1 MNNKKL
7 SLLLCLVVVIVCL
20 LGAAAC
26 EVNAHEHAYVEHK
39 AVAATC
45 TKDGNQLY
53 YTCEGCDKIFDA
65 DKKEIAAVPTIKA
78 TGHTYTEH
86 AAVLATCT
94 TDGNELYYTCDVCN
108 KIFDK
113 NKAEIEAVP
122 TVAKGE
128 HGYREIPAK
137 DATCTEDGNELY
149 YVCDGCNGYF
159 DKNKNSITEA
169 PVIPAKNHALRKVDA
184 QSPTCEEGGNAEYYT
199 CDNGCGT
206 LFDADKKEIAEVPTV
221 AAKGHAYHAHDRVE
235 ATCVVD
241 GSEAYFTCDNGCGK
255 LFDAD
260 KNVIEQVVAIPAT
273 GHTYAWNEDSDKHTA
288 ELKCAKEGC
297 NYSKGTIN
305 TELSD
310 FDRMLVDYDSTGEMR
325 FDLTKFGTGLYAV
338 NVSYDNKTVAVDSKY
353 DGVLSVNIAELFAHS
368 VKMGKT
374 FVTISVKMDEGPAIY
389 VNAPITLAKIVASAD
404 DLLALRPTL
413 TDDNA
418 TVTGGTVTEVD
429 GHKVVTRYYYVL
441 TADLDGDED
450 EMGVKP
456 VFGGA
461 SLADEGATSGNAK
474 SGFVGIFDGN
484 GHTIK
489 NFTLNVRGFF
499 GHVGGG
505 TIANVTF
512 SDIVL
517 NNADSAVLGKL
528 MDATVTN
535 VTIKNV
541 ETAVKLLDTSGIV
554 AYHEIFG
561 SKIDKLNI
569 DLTDGKAAGNIFARQ
584 LTDGTGEWKAN
595 DFSNIVVKTNYD
607 LKLSLT
613 ATQALTDN
621 ISGVSVKFNP
631 FTVAKPEID
640 QTTFYYTGH
649 QLTYNITENPLYTVS
664 GNKQTEIG
672 SYTVTVTLKPY
683 DGLTWEDGTTAEV
696 TFTFEIVEM
705 TDSAAADLAQ
715 AFANKVTALNGQLLL
730 PRDKMAV
737 EGLVADYEV
746 LHDKVKELLADV
758 KTTMD
763 GMKAQADKYTQ
774 LEVVFIDRIRTALK
788 DYEKYYIVFNNHT
801 DAEISVFFGGNT
813 TNGKWEQTN
822 QTKIAANTLAQ
833 IDYPAEY
840 AEAGNIYIYVN
851 GADINS
857 GSGYVFFVY
866 GYLDA
871 QANAEALKA
880 FTDAL
885 NAFETGDLTIAD
897 ESKVVAA
904 RTAYDALSAFVKKQV
919 TEEQLTKLVN
929 AENEILV
936 AKDKAAAKTV
946 ADMIDALTNDSSA
959 EDVVAASNAYD
970 NLTEAQK
977 AYITEAQLA
986 ALNAQV
992 KRVEEAVVQAKA
1004 DAFKAKVE
1012 ALGTPTFP
1020 KDKHAVE
1027 ALETEYNALEE
1038 TVQAKLTD
1046 IKATLD
1052 GYVEKASKYVQ
1063 LEVAFGSD
1071 RIVSKFSGYDT
1082 YYLVIYNPKDTAVSF
1097 YYAGE
1102 ASSWAACG
1110 QTTLPSK
1117 SYTQIAYDSRFAAA
1131 GNAYM
1136 YSDGGATINFND
1148 TESGWICKVYGR
1160 KTEAGAEVVAL
1171 SVNGTTDDPTH
1182 GKVLLTDVKKPSDEE
1197 WGHDNGGYLIKWG
1210 SMTVT
1215 QIAQLKKFDNVY
1227 VYVYNPADV
1236 AVGFYFSDN
1245 VSWATLDRTVI
1256 AAKSWAKISLSQ
1268 LLALDNDFTTVYVNA
1283 EQNTEGFVYEGWMIS
1298 DFYGTAK

>member
-1 MNNKKL
+1 MNKKL
-7 SLLLCLVVVIVCL
+7 SLLICLAVLAVCL
-20 LGAAAC
+20 FGAVAC
-26 EVNAHEHAYVEHK
+26 EMHEHDYVEHA

-45 TKDGNQLY
+45 DKAGNELY
-53 YTCEGCDKIFDA
+53 YTCNGCDKLFDK
-65 DKKEIAAVPTIKA
+65 DKQEIASVPTIEAK
-78 TGHTYTEH
+78 GHVYNEH
-86 AAVLATCT
+86 PAVSATCT
-94 TDGNELYYTCDVCN
+94 TDGNELYYTCDVCK

-113 NKAEIEAVP
+113 DKNEIDLVP
-122 TVAKGE
+122 TITKGE
-128 HGYREIPAK
+128 HAYKEVAAK
-137 DATCTEDGNELY
+137 EPTCTEAGNELY
-149 YVCDGCNGYF
+149 YTCEGCNGLF
-159 DKNKNSITEA
+159 DKDKKPIAEI
-169 PVIPAKNHALRKVDA
+169 PVIPAKNHAYHKVEEKA
-184 QSPTCEEGGNAEYYT
+184 ATCEAEGNQEYYT
-199 CDNGCGT
+199 CDNGCGQ
-206 LFDADKKEIAEVPTV
+206 LFDKDKKEITAIPSIPANGHKYVKHDAV
-221 AAKGHAYHAHDRVE
+221 AA
-235 ATCVVD
+235 TCEVD
-241 GSEAYFTCDNGCGK
+241 GNEAYFSCENCTK
-255 LFDAD
+255 LFDVD
-260 KNVIEQVVAIPAT
+260 KKEIEKIVVIPAT
-273 GHTYAWNEDSDKHTA
+273 GHAFGWEKDEANHTA
-288 ELKCAKEGC
+288 ELKCIHDGC
-297 NYSKGTIN
+297 TKSKGTIK
-305 TELSD
+305 TSLAEA
-310 FDRMLVDYDSTGEMR
+310 DRLIVDYDSDGNLTY
-325 FDLTKFGTGLYAV
+325 DLNKFGQGLFAV
-338 NVSYDNKTVAVDSKY
+338 NVSFDNKTIVFENAQADTMTV
-353 DGVLSVNIAELFAHS
+353 GIQQLFAHS
-368 VKMGKT
+368 VKMGKVS
-374 FVTISVKMDEGPAIY
+374 VTISVKMDEGPTIY
-389 VNAPITLAKIVASAD
+389 VDAPITLAKLINNVD
-404 DLLALRPTL
+404 DLIAIRPVVIEGR
-413 TDDNA
+413 A
-418 TVTGGTVTEVD
+418 TVTGGVVTEQD
-429 GHKVVTRYYYVL
+429 GHKIVTRYYYLL
-441 TADLDGDED
+441 TSDLNGKTRTE
-450 EMGVKP
+450 ETS
-456 VFGGA
+456 VFGEGIT
-461 SLADEGATSGNAK
+461 DEGYTSGDAK
-474 SGFVGIFDGN
+474 SGFVGVFDGN

-505 TIANVTF
+505 TIDNVTF
-512 SDIVL
+512 ENIVL

-541 ETAVKLLDTSGIV
+541 ETAVKLSDTSGIV

-561 SKIDKLNI
+561 SKINKLNI
-569 DLTDGKAAGNIFARQ
+569 DLTDGKAAGHIFARQ
-584 LTDGTGEWKAN
+584 LTDGTGDWKAN
-595 DFSNIVVKTNYD
+595 DFSDIVVKTNYD

-631 FTVAKPEID
+631 FTVAKPAAD

-649 QLTYNITENPLYTVS
+649 QLTYNVAENALYTVS

-746 LHDKVKELLADV
+746 LHDKVKALLTDV
-758 KTTMD
+758 KTTLD

-801 DAEISVFFGGNT
+801 DAEISVLLGGNT

-851 GADINS
+851 GDDINS

-880 FTDAL
+880 FIDAL
-885 NAFETGDLTIAD
+885 NAFETGALTIAD

-929 AENEILV
+929 AENEIFV

-946 ADMIDALTNDSSA
+946 ADMIDALTNDSTA
-959 EDVVAASNAYD
+959 EEVVATSNAYD
-970 NLTEAQK
+970 NLTAAQK
-977 AYITEAQLA
+977 AYISEAQLA
-986 ALNAQV
+986 ALQAQV

-1004 DAFKAKVE
+1004 DTFKAKVD

-1038 TVQAKLTD
+1038 TVQAKLTET
-1046 IKATLD
+1046 KAKLD
-1052 GYVEKASKYVQ
+1052 GYVQEAAKYVE
-1063 LEVAFGSD
+1063 LEATFGSD
-1071 RIVSKFSGYDT
+1071 KIISTFSGYDE
-1082 YYLVIYNPKDTAVSF
+1082 YYLVIYNPKDTAVNF
-1097 YYAGE
+1097 YYSGT
-1102 ASSWAACG
+1102 ASSWEACG
-1110 QTTLPSK
+1110 KTTLPSK
-1117 SYTQIAYDSRFAAA
+1117 SYTQIIYDKRFVSA
-1131 GNAYM
+1131 GNAYV
-1136 YSDGGATINFND
+1136 YGDNATINFND
-1148 TESGWICKVYGR
+1148 TESGWICNVYGR
-1160 KTEAGAEVVAL
+1160 KNEAGAEVVAL

-1268 LLALDNDFTTVYVNA
+1268 LLALDNGFTTVYVNA

>member
-1 MNNKKL
+1 MQN
-7 SLLLCLVVVIVCL
+7 
-20 LGAAAC
+20 
-26 EVNAHEHAYVEHK
+26 
-39 AVAATC
+39 C
-45 TKDGNQLY
+45 TKL
-53 YTCEGCDKIFDA
+53 FDV
-65 DKKEIAAVPTIKA
+65 DKKEI
-78 TGHTYTEH
+78 E
-86 AAVLATCT
+86 
-94 TDGNELYYTCDVCN
+94 
-108 KIFDK
+108 KI
-113 NKAEIEAVP
+113 
-122 TVAKGE
+122 
-128 HGYREIPAK
+128 
-137 DATCTEDGNELY
+137 
-149 YVCDGCNGYF
+149 
-159 DKNKNSITEA
+159 
-169 PVIPAKNHALRKVDA
+169 
-184 QSPTCEEGGNAEYYT
+184 
-199 CDNGCGT
+199 
-206 LFDADKKEIAEVPTV
+206 
-221 AAKGHAYHAHDRVE
+221 
-235 ATCVVD
+235 VV
-241 GSEAYFTCDNGCGK
+241 
-255 LFDAD
+255 
-260 KNVIEQVVAIPAT
+260 IPAT
-273 GHTYAWNEDSDKHTA
+273 GHAFGWEKDEANHTA
-288 ELKCAKEGC
+288 ELKCIHDGC
-297 NYSKGTIN
+297 TKSKGTIK
-305 TELSD
+305 TSLAEA
-310 FDRMLVDYDSTGEMR
+310 DRLIVDYDSDGNLTY
-325 FDLTKFGTGLYAV
+325 DLNKFGQGLFAV
-338 NVSYDNKTVAVDSKY
+338 NVSFDNKTIVFENAQADTMTV
-353 DGVLSVNIAELFAHS
+353 GIQQLFAHS
-368 VKMGKT
+368 AKMGKVS
-374 FVTISVKMDEGPAIY
+374 VTISVKMDEGPTIY
-389 VNAPITLAKIVASAD
+389 VDAPITLAKLINNVD
-404 DLLALRPTL
+404 DLIAIRPVIIEGR
-413 TDDNA
+413 A
-418 TVTGGTVTEVD
+418 TVTGGVVTEQD
-429 GHKVVTRYYYVL
+429 GHKIVTRYYYLL
-441 TADLDGDED
+441 TSDLNGKTRTEQTS
-450 EMGVKP
+450 
-456 VFGGA
+456 VFG
-461 SLADEGATSGNAK
+461 EGITDTGYTSGDAK
-474 SGFVGIFDGN
+474 SGFVGVFDGN

-505 TIANVTF
+505 TIDNVTF
-512 SDIVL
+512 ENIVL

-541 ETAVKLLDTSGIV
+541 ETAVKLSDTSGIV

-569 DLTDGKAAGNIFARQ
+569 DLTDGKAAGHIFARQ
-584 LTDGTGEWKAN
+584 LTDGTGDWKAN

-631 FTVAKPEID
+631 FTVAKPAAD

-649 QLTYNITENPLYTVS
+649 QLTYNVTENALYTVS

-715 AFANKVTALNGQLLL
+715 AFANKVTAVSGQLLL

-746 LHDKVKELLADV
+746 LHDKVKALLVDV
-758 KTTMD
+758 KTALD

-774 LEVVFIDRIRTALK
+774 LEVVFIDCIRTALK

-801 DAEISVFFGGNT
+801 DAEISVFLGGNT

-833 IDYPAEY
+833 IDYPSVY

-866 GYLDA
+866 GFLDA

-946 ADMIDALTNDSSA
+946 ADMIDALTNDSTA
-959 EDVVAASNAYD
+959 EEVVATSNAYD
-970 NLTEAQK
+970 NLTAAQK
-977 AYITEAQLA
+977 AYISEAQLA
-986 ALNAQV
+986 ALQAQV
-992 KRVEEAVVQAKA
+992 MRVEEAVVQAKA
-1004 DAFKAKVE
+1004 DTFKAKVD

-1027 ALETEYNALEE
+1027 ALEAEYNALEE
-1038 TVQAKLTD
+1038 TVQAKLTET
-1046 IKATLD
+1046 KAKLD
-1052 GYVEKASKYVQ
+1052 GYVQEAAKYVE
-1063 LEVAFGSD
+1063 LEATFGSD
-1071 RIVSKFSGYDT
+1071 RIISTFSGYDE
-1082 YYLVIYNPKDTAVSF
+1082 YYLVIYNPKDTAVNF
-1097 YYAGE
+1097 YYSGT
-1102 ASSWAACG
+1102 ASSWDACG
-1110 QTTLPSK
+1110 KTTLPSK
-1117 SYTQIAYDSRFAAA
+1117 SYTQIIYDERFVSA
-1131 GNAYM
+1131 GNAYV
-1136 YSDGGATINFND
+1136 YGDGATINFND

-1245 VSWATLDRTVI
+1245 VSWAKLDRTVI

-1268 LLALDNDFTTVYVNA
+1268 LLALDNGFTTVYVNA

>member
-1 MNNKKL
+1 MNKKL
-7 SLLLCLVVVIVCL
+7 SLLICLAVLAVCL
-20 LGAAAC
+20 FGTVAC
-26 EVNAHEHAYVEHK
+26 NLHEHDYVEHA

-45 TKDGNQLY
+45 DKAGNELY
-53 YTCEGCDKIFDA
+53 YTCNGCDKLFDK
-65 DKKEIAAVPTIKA
+65 DKQEIASVPTIEAK
-78 TGHTYTEH
+78 GHVYNQH
-86 AAVLATCT
+86 PAVSATCT
-94 TDGNELYYTCDVCN
+94 TDGNELYYTCDVCK

-113 NKAEIEAVP
+113 DKNEIDLVP
-122 TVAKGE
+122 TITKGE
-128 HGYREIPAK
+128 HAYKEVAAK
-137 DATCTEDGNELY
+137 EPTCTEVGNELY
-149 YVCDGCNGYF
+149 YTCDGCNGLF
-159 DKNKNSITEA
+159 DKDKKPIAEI
-169 PVIPAKNHALRKVDA
+169 PVIPAKNHAYHKVEEKA
-184 QSPTCEEGGNAEYYT
+184 ATCEAEGNQEYYT
-199 CDNGCGT
+199 CDNGCGQ
-206 LFDADKKEIAEVPTV
+206 LFDKDKKEITAIPSIPANGHEYVKHDAV
-221 AAKGHAYHAHDRVE
+221 AA
-235 ATCVVD
+235 TCEID
-241 GSEAYFTCDNGCGK
+241 GNEAYFSCENCTK
-255 LFDAD
+255 LFDVD
-260 KNVIEQVVAIPAT
+260 KKEIEKIVIIPAT
-273 GHTYAWNEDSDKHTA
+273 GHAFGWEKDETNHTA
-288 ELKCAKEGC
+288 ELKCIHDGC
-297 NYSKGTIN
+297 TKSKGTIK
-305 TELSD
+305 TSLAEA
-310 FDRMLVDYDSTGEMR
+310 DRLIVDYDSDGNLTY
-325 FDLTKFGTGLYAV
+325 DLNKFGQGLFAV
-338 NVSYDNKTVAVDSKY
+338 NVSFDNKTIVFENAQADTMTV
-353 DGVLSVNIAELFAHS
+353 GIQQLFAHS
-368 VKMGKT
+368 AKMGKVS
-374 FVTISVKMDEGPAIY
+374 VTISVKMNEGPTIY
-389 VNAPITLAKIVASAD
+389 VDAPITLAKLINNVD
-404 DLLALRPTL
+404 DLIAIRPVVI
-413 TDDNA
+413 DGRA
-418 TVTGGTVTEVD
+418 TVTGGVVTEQD
-429 GHKVVTRYYYVL
+429 GHKIVTRYYYLL
-441 TADLDGDED
+441 TSDLNGKTRTE
-450 EMGVKP
+450 ETS
-456 VFGGA
+456 VFGEGIT
-461 SLADEGATSGNAK
+461 DEGYTSGDAK
-474 SGFVGIFDGN
+474 SGFVGVFDGN

-505 TIANVTF
+505 TIDNVTF
-512 SDIVL
+512 ENIVL

-541 ETAVKLLDTSGIV
+541 ETAVKLSDTSGIV

-569 DLTDGKAAGNIFARQ
+569 DLTDGKAAGHIFARQ

-595 DFSNIVVKTNYD
+595 DFSDIVVKTNYD

-631 FTVAKPEID
+631 FTVAKPAAD

-649 QLTYNITENPLYTVS
+649 QLTYNVAENALYTVS

-746 LHDKVKELLADV
+746 LHDKVKALLTDV
-758 KTTMD
+758 KTALD

-774 LEVVFIDRIRTALK
+774 LEVVFIDCIRTVLK

-801 DAEISVFFGGNT
+801 DAEISVFLGGNT

-833 IDYPAEY
+833 IDYPSVY

-885 NAFETGDLTIAD
+885 NAFETGALTIAD

-946 ADMIDALTNDSSA
+946 ADMIDALTNDSTA
-959 EDVVAASNAYD
+959 EEIQGARTAYNKLTDEQKKLVTNLDKLATAEQRIVDKIAAEFKAKVDALGTPSFPRDNDVVAA
-970 NLTEAQK
+970 
-977 AYITEAQLA
+977 
-986 ALNAQV
+986 LNA
-992 KRVEEAVVQAKA
+992 EFDGLIEAVKE
-1004 DAFKAKVE
+1004 K
-1012 ALGTPTFP
+1012 LGETKETLNKYIESASQYERLTPTFSNV
-1020 KDKHAVE
+1020 KMS
-1027 ALETEYNALEE
+1027 ALNGCDSYMIVFTNETGSDIVFTYAADVPGWTDSGE
-1038 TVQAKLTD
+1038 TYTLAKGTTLVVT
-1046 IKATLD
+1046 IKKNFAEKGIYPYLD
-1052 GYVEKASKYVQ
+1052 GQSKKMDEVEGLTV
-1063 LEVAFGSD
+1063 
-1071 RIVSKFSGYDT
+1071 
-1082 YYLVIYNPKDTAVSF
+1082 
-1097 YYAGE
+1097 
-1102 ASSWAACG
+1102 
-1110 QTTLPSK
+1110 
-1117 SYTQIAYDSRFAAA
+1117 
-1131 GNAYM
+1131 
-1136 YSDGGATINFND
+1136 
-1148 TESGWICKVYGR
+1148 KVYG
-1160 KTEAGAEVVAL
+1160 KKAVAGAEVVAL

-1182 GKVLLTDVKKPSDEE
+1182 GKVLSTKVTNGYFEAWGYMKKEQLATLAKFDDVYFYIYNPSEVDVVFFFQ
-1197 WGHDNGGYLIKWG
+1197 DDAKWG
-1210 SMTVT
+1210 AFDRT
-1215 QIAQLKKFDNVY
+1215 ILKARAWTKVSLSAVFGIPDGANGVY
-1227 VYVYNPADV
+1227 VDV
-1236 AVGFYFSDN
+1236 E
-1245 VSWATLDRTVI
+1245 
-1256 AAKSWAKISLSQ
+1256 KS
-1268 LLALDNDFTTVYVNA
+1268 
-1283 EQNTEGFVYEGWMIS
+1283 TEGITLEGWMIS

>member
-1 MNNKKL
+1 MNKKL
-7 SLLLCLVVVIVCL
+7 SLLICLAVLAVCL
-20 LGAAAC
+20 FGTVAC
-26 EVNAHEHAYVEHK
+26 NLHEHDYVEHA

-45 TKDGNQLY
+45 DKAGNELY
-53 YTCEGCDKIFDA
+53 YTCSGCDKFFD
-65 DKKEIAAVPTIKA
+65 KEKQEIAAVPTIEAK
-78 TGHTYTEH
+78 GHVYNEH
-86 AAVLATCT
+86 PAVSATCT
-94 TDGNELYYTCDVCN
+94 ADGNELYYTCDVCK

-113 NKAEIEAVP
+113 DKNEIDLVP
-122 TVAKGE
+122 TITKGE
-128 HGYREIPAK
+128 HAYKEVAAK
-137 DATCTEDGNELY
+137 EPTCTEAGNELY
-149 YVCDGCNGYF
+149 YTCEGCNGLF
-159 DKNKNSITEA
+159 DKDKKPIAEI
-169 PVIPAKNHALRKVDA
+169 PVIPAKNHAYHKVEEKA
-184 QSPTCEEGGNAEYYT
+184 ATCEAEGNQEYYT
-199 CDNGCGT
+199 CDNGCGQ
-206 LFDADKKEIAEVPTV
+206 LFDKDKKEITAIPSIPANGHKYVKHDAV
-221 AAKGHAYHAHDRVE
+221 AA
-235 ATCVVD
+235 TCEID
-241 GSEAYFTCDNGCGK
+241 GNEAYFSCENCTK
-255 LFDAD
+255 LFDVD
-260 KNVIEQVVAIPAT
+260 KKEIEKIVVIPAT
-273 GHTYAWNEDSDKHTA
+273 GHAFGWEKDEANHTA
-288 ELKCAKEGC
+288 ELKCIHNGCAK
-297 NYSKGTIN
+297 SKGTIK
-305 TELSD
+305 TSLAEA
-310 FDRMLVDYDSTGEMR
+310 DRLIVDYDSDGN
-325 FDLTKFGTGLYAV
+325 LTYDISKFGQGLFAV
-338 NVSYDNKTVAVDSKY
+338 NVSFDNNTIVFENAQADTMTV
-353 DGVLSVNIAELFAHS
+353 GIQQLFAHS
-368 VKMGKT
+368 AKMGKVS
-374 FVTISVKMDEGPAIY
+374 VTISVKMDEGPTIY
-389 VNAPITLAKIVASAD
+389 VDAPITLAKLINNVD
-404 DLLALRPTL
+404 DLIAIRPVVIEGR
-413 TDDNA
+413 A
-418 TVTGGTVTEVD
+418 TVTGGVVTEQD
-429 GHKVVTRYYYVL
+429 GHKIVTRYYYLL
-441 TADLDGDED
+441 TSDLNGKTRTE
-450 EMGVKP
+450 ETS
-456 VFGGA
+456 VFGEGIT
-461 SLADEGATSGNAK
+461 DEGYTSGDAK
-474 SGFVGIFDGN
+474 SGFVGVFDGN

-505 TIANVTF
+505 TIDNVTF
-512 SDIVL
+512 ENIVL

-541 ETAVKLLDTSGIV
+541 ETAVKLSDTSGIV

-561 SKIDKLNI
+561 SKINKLNI
-569 DLTDGKAAGNIFARQ
+569 DLTDGKAAGHIFARQ
-584 LTDGTGEWKAN
+584 LTDGTGDWKAN

-631 FTVAKPEID
+631 FTVAKPAAD

-649 QLTYNITENPLYTVS
+649 QLTYNVAENALYTVS

-737 EGLVADYEV
+737 DELIADYEV
-746 LHDKVKELLADV
+746 LHDKVKALLVDV
-758 KTTMD
+758 KTTLD

-774 LEVVFIDRIRTALK
+774 LEVVFIDCIRTALK

-801 DAEISVFFGGNT
+801 DAEISVFLGGNT

-833 IDYPAEY
+833 IDYPSVY

-851 GADINS
+851 GVDINS

-885 NAFETGDLTIAD
+885 NAFETGALTIAD

-936 AKDKAAAKTV
+936 AKDKAAAKIV
-946 ADMIDALTNDSSA
+946 ADMIDALTNDSTA
-959 EDVVAASNAYD
+959 EEVVATSNAYD
-970 NLTEAQK
+970 NLTAAQK
-977 AYITEAQLA
+977 AYISEAQLA
-986 ALNAQV
+986 ALQAQV
-992 KRVEEAVVQAKA
+992 MRVEEVVVQAKA
-1004 DAFKAKVE
+1004 DTFKAKVD

-1020 KDKHAVE
+1020 KDKHAVK

-1038 TVQAKLTD
+1038 TVQAKLTET
-1046 IKATLD
+1046 KAKLD
-1052 GYVEKASKYVQ
+1052 GYVQEAAKYVE
-1063 LEVAFGSD
+1063 LEATFGSD
-1071 RIVSKFSGYDT
+1071 RIISTFSGYDE
-1082 YYLVIYNPKDTAVSF
+1082 YYLVIYNPKDTAVNF
-1097 YYAGE
+1097 YYSGT
-1102 ASSWAACG
+1102 ASSWDACG
-1110 QTTLPSK
+1110 KTTLPSK
-1117 SYTQIAYDSRFAAA
+1117 SYTQIIYDKRFVSA
-1131 GNAYM
+1131 GNAYV
-1136 YSDGGATINFND
+1136 YGDGATINFND
-1148 TESGWICKVYGR
+1148 TESGWICNVYGR
-1160 KTEAGAEVVAL
+1160 KNEARAEVVAL

-1236 AVGFYFSDN
+1236 GVGFYFSDN
-1245 VSWATLDRTVI
+1245 VSWEALDRTVI

-1268 LLALDNDFTTVYVNA
+1268 LLALDNGFTTVYVNA

>member
-1 MNNKKL
+1 MNKKL
-7 SLLLCLVVVIVCL
+7 SLLICLAVLAVCL
-20 LGAAAC
+20 FGTVAC
-26 EVNAHEHAYVEHK
+26 EMHEHDYVEHA

-45 TKDGNQLY
+45 DKAGNELY
-53 YTCEGCDKIFDA
+53 YTCNGCDKLFDK
-65 DKKEIAAVPTIKA
+65 DKQEIASVPTIEAK
-78 TGHTYTEH
+78 GHVYNEH
-86 AAVLATCT
+86 PAVSATCT
-94 TDGNELYYTCDVCN
+94 ADGNELYYTCDVCK

-113 NKAEIEAVP
+113 DKNEIDLVP
-122 TVAKGE
+122 TITKGE
-128 HGYREIPAK
+128 HAYKEVAAK
-137 DATCTEDGNELY
+137 EPTCTEAGNELY
-149 YVCDGCNGYF
+149 YTCEGCNGLF
-159 DKNKNSITEA
+159 DKDKKPIAEI
-169 PVIPAKNHALRKVDA
+169 PVIPAKNHAYHKVEEKA
-184 QSPTCEEGGNAEYYT
+184 ATCEAEGNQEYYT
-199 CDNGCGT
+199 CDNGCGQ
-206 LFDADKKEIAEVPTV
+206 LFDKDKKEITAIPSIPANGHKYVKHDAV
-221 AAKGHAYHAHDRVE
+221 AA
-235 ATCVVD
+235 TCEID
-241 GSEAYFTCDNGCGK
+241 GNEAYFSCENCTK
-255 LFDAD
+255 LFDVD
-260 KNVIEQVVAIPAT
+260 KKEIEKIVVIPAT
-273 GHTYAWNEDSDKHTA
+273 GHAFGWEKDEANHTA
-288 ELKCAKEGC
+288 ELKCIHDGC
-297 NYSKGTIN
+297 TKSKGTIK
-305 TELSD
+305 TSLAEA
-310 FDRMLVDYDSTGEMR
+310 DRLIVDYDSDGNLTY
-325 FDLTKFGTGLYAV
+325 DLNKFGQGLFAV
-338 NVSYDNKTVAVDSKY
+338 NVSFDNKTIVFENAQADTMTV
-353 DGVLSVNIAELFAHS
+353 GIQQLFAHS
-368 VKMGKT
+368 AKMGKVS
-374 FVTISVKMDEGPAIY
+374 VTISVKMDEGPTIY
-389 VNAPITLAKIVASAD
+389 VDAPITLAKLINNVD
-404 DLLALRPTL
+404 DLIAIRPVVI
-413 TDDNA
+413 DGRA
-418 TVTGGTVTEVD
+418 TVTGGVVTEQD
-429 GHKVVTRYYYVL
+429 GHKIVTRYYYLL
-441 TADLDGDED
+441 TTDLNGKTRTE
-450 EMGVKP
+450 ETS
-456 VFGGA
+456 VFGEGIT
-461 SLADEGATSGNAK
+461 DEGYTSGDAK
-474 SGFVGIFDGN
+474 SGFVGVFDGN

-505 TIANVTF
+505 TIDNVTF
-512 SDIVL
+512 ENIVL

-541 ETAVKLLDTSGIV
+541 ETAVKLSDTSGIV

-569 DLTDGKAAGNIFARQ
+569 DLTDGKAAGHIFARQ
-584 LTDGTGEWKAN
+584 LTDGTGDWKAN

-631 FTVAKPEID
+631 FTVAKPAAD

-649 QLTYNITENPLYTVS
+649 QLTYNVAENALYTVS
-664 GNKQTEIG
+664 GNQQTEIG

-746 LHDKVKELLADV
+746 LHDKVKALLTDV
-758 KTTMD
+758 KTALD

-801 DAEISVFFGGNT
+801 DAEISVFLGGNT

-833 IDYPAEY
+833 IDYPSVY

-871 QANAEALKA
+871 QANAKALKA

-885 NAFETGDLTIAD
+885 NAFETGALTIAD

-946 ADMIDALTNDSSA
+946 ADMIDALTNDSTA
-959 EDVVAASNAYD
+959 EEVVATSNAYD
-970 NLTEAQK
+970 NLTAAQK
-977 AYITEAQLA
+977 AYISEAQLA
-986 ALNAQV
+986 ALQAQV
-992 KRVEEAVVQAKA
+992 MRVEEAVVQAKA
-1004 DAFKAKVE
+1004 DTFKAKVD

-1027 ALETEYNALEE
+1027 ALAAEYNALEE
-1038 TVQAKLTD
+1038 TVQAKLTET
-1046 IKATLD
+1046 KAKLD
-1052 GYVEKASKYVQ
+1052 GYVQEAAKYVE
-1063 LEVAFGSD
+1063 LEATFGSD
-1071 RIVSKFSGYDT
+1071 RIISTFSGYDE
-1082 YYLVIYNPKDTAVSF
+1082 YYLVIYNPKDTAVNF
-1097 YYAGE
+1097 YYSGV
-1102 ASSWAACG
+1102 ASSWEACG
-1110 QTTLPSK
+1110 KTTLPSK
-1117 SYTQIAYDSRFAAA
+1117 SYTQIIYDKRFVSA
-1131 GNAYM
+1131 GNAYV
-1136 YSDGGATINFND
+1136 YGDNATINFND
-1148 TESGWICKVYGR
+1148 TESGWICNVYGR
-1160 KTEAGAEVVAL
+1160 KNEAGAEVVAL

-1182 GKVLLTDVKKPSDEE
+1182 GKVLSTKVTNGYFEAWGYMKKEQLATLAKFDDVYFYIYNPSEVDVVFFFQ
-1197 WGHDNGGYLIKWG
+1197 DDAKWG
-1210 SMTVT
+1210 AFDRT
-1215 QIAQLKKFDNVY
+1215 ILKARAWTKVSLSAVFGIPDGANGVY
-1227 VYVYNPADV
+1227 VDV
-1236 AVGFYFSDN
+1236 E
-1245 VSWATLDRTVI
+1245 
-1256 AAKSWAKISLSQ
+1256 KS
-1268 LLALDNDFTTVYVNA
+1268 
-1283 EQNTEGFVYEGWMIS
+1283 TEGITLEGWMIS

>member
-1 MNNKKL
+1 MNKKL
-7 SLLLCLVVVIVCL
+7 SLLICLAVLAVCL
-20 LGAAAC
+20 FGAVAC
-26 EVNAHEHAYVEHK
+26 EMHEHDYVEHA

-45 TKDGNQLY
+45 DKAGNELY
-53 YTCEGCDKIFDA
+53 YTCNGCDKLFDK
-65 DKKEIAAVPTIKA
+65 DKQEIASVPTIEA
-78 TGHTYTEH
+78 NGHVYNQH
-86 AAVLATCT
+86 PAVSATCT
-94 TDGNELYYTCDVCN
+94 TDGNELYYTCDVCK

-113 NKAEIEAVP
+113 DKNEIDLVP
-122 TVAKGE
+122 TITKGE
-128 HGYREIPAK
+128 HAYKEVAAK
-137 DATCTEDGNELY
+137 EPTCTEAGNELY
-149 YVCDGCNGYF
+149 YTCEGCNGLF
-159 DKNKNSITEA
+159 DKDKKPIAEI
-169 PVIPAKNHALRKVDA
+169 PVIPAKNHAYHKVEEKA
-184 QSPTCEEGGNAEYYT
+184 ATCEAEGSQEYYT
-199 CDNGCGT
+199 CDNGCGQ
-206 LFDADKKEIAEVPTV
+206 LFDKDKKEITAIPSIPANGHKYVKHDAV
-221 AAKGHAYHAHDRVE
+221 AA
-235 ATCVVD
+235 TCEID
-241 GSEAYFTCDNGCGK
+241 GNEAYFSCENCTK
-255 LFDAD
+255 LFDVD
-260 KNVIEQVVAIPAT
+260 KKGIEKIVLIPAT
-273 GHTYAWNEDSDKHTA
+273 GHAFGWEKDETNHTA
-288 ELKCAKEGC
+288 ELKCIHDGC
-297 NYSKGTIN
+297 TKSKGTIK
-305 TELSD
+305 TSLAEA
-310 FDRMLVDYDSTGEMR
+310 DRLIVDYDSDGNLTY
-325 FDLTKFGTGLYAV
+325 DLNKFGHGLFAV
-338 NVSYDNKTVAVDSKY
+338 NVSFDNNTIVFENAQVDTMTV
-353 DGVLSVNIAELFAHS
+353 GIQQLFAHS
-368 VKMGKT
+368 VKMGKVS
-374 FVTISVKMDEGPAIY
+374 VTISVKMDEGPTIY
-389 VNAPITLAKIVASAD
+389 VDAPITLAKLINNVD
-404 DLLALRPTL
+404 DLIAIRPVVI
-413 TDDNA
+413 DGRA
-418 TVTGGTVTEVD
+418 TVTGGVVTEQD
-429 GHKVVTRYYYVL
+429 GHKIVTRYYYLL
-441 TADLDGDED
+441 TTELNGKTRTE
-450 EMGVKP
+450 ETS
-456 VFGGA
+456 VFGEGIT
-461 SLADEGATSGNAK
+461 DEGYTSGDAK
-474 SGFVGIFDGN
+474 SGFVGVFDGN

-505 TIANVTF
+505 TIDNVTF
-512 SDIVL
+512 ENIVL

-541 ETAVKLLDTSGIV
+541 ETAVKLSDTSGIV

-569 DLTDGKAAGNIFARQ
+569 DLTDGKAAGHIFARQ

-595 DFSNIVVKTNYD
+595 DFSDIVVKTNYD

-631 FTVAKPEID
+631 FTVAKPAAD

-649 QLTYNITENPLYTVS
+649 QLTYNVAENALYTVS

-696 TFTFEIVEM
+696 TFTFEIIEM

-746 LHDKVKELLADV
+746 LHDKVKALLTDV
-758 KTTMD
+758 KTALD

-774 LEVVFIDRIRTALK
+774 LEVVFIDCIRTALK

-801 DAEISVFFGGNT
+801 DAEISVFLGGNT

-833 IDYPAEY
+833 IDYPSVY

-885 NAFETGDLTIAD
+885 NAFETGALTIAD

-946 ADMIDALTNDSSA
+946 ADMIDALTNDSTA
-959 EDVVAASNAYD
+959 EEIQGARTAYNKLTDEQKKLVTNLDKLATAEQRIVDKIAAEFKAKVDALGTPSFPRDNDVVAA
-970 NLTEAQK
+970 
-977 AYITEAQLA
+977 
-986 ALNAQV
+986 LNA
-992 KRVEEAVVQAKA
+992 EFDGLIEAVKE
-1004 DAFKAKVE
+1004 K
-1012 ALGTPTFP
+1012 LGERKETLNKYIESASHYERLTPTFSNV
-1020 KDKHAVE
+1020 KMS
-1027 ALETEYNALEE
+1027 ALNGCDSYMIVFTNETGSDIVFTYAADVPGWTDSGE
-1038 TVQAKLTD
+1038 TYTLAKGTTLVVT
-1046 IKATLD
+1046 IKKNFAEKGIYPYLD
-1052 GYVEKASKYVQ
+1052 GQSKKMDEVEGLTV
-1063 LEVAFGSD
+1063 
-1071 RIVSKFSGYDT
+1071 
-1082 YYLVIYNPKDTAVSF
+1082 
-1097 YYAGE
+1097 
-1102 ASSWAACG
+1102 
-1110 QTTLPSK
+1110 
-1117 SYTQIAYDSRFAAA
+1117 
-1131 GNAYM
+1131 
-1136 YSDGGATINFND
+1136 
-1148 TESGWICKVYGR
+1148 KVYG
-1160 KTEAGAEVVAL
+1160 KKAVAGAEVVAL

-1256 AAKSWAKISLSQ
+1256 AAKSWAKILLSQ
-1268 LLALDNDFTTVYVNA
+1268 LLALDNGFTTVYVNA

>member
-1 MNNKKL
+1 MNKKL
-7 SLLLCLVVVIVCL
+7 SLLICLAVLAVCL
-20 LGAAAC
+20 FGAVAC
-26 EVNAHEHAYVEHK
+26 EMHEHDYVEHA

-45 TKDGNQLY
+45 DKAGNELY
-53 YTCEGCDKIFDA
+53 YTCNGCDKLFDK
-65 DKKEIAAVPTIKA
+65 DKQEIAAVPTIEAK
-78 TGHTYTEH
+78 GHVYNQH
-86 AAVLATCT
+86 PAVSATCT
-94 TDGNELYYTCDVCN
+94 ADGNELYYTCDVCK

-113 NKAEIEAVP
+113 DKNEIDLVP
-122 TVAKGE
+122 TITKGE
-128 HGYREIPAK
+128 HAYKEVAAK
-137 DATCTEDGNELY
+137 EPTCTEAGNELY
-149 YVCDGCNGYF
+149 YTCEGCNGLF
-159 DKNKNSITEA
+159 DKDKKPIAEI
-169 PVIPAKNHALRKVDA
+169 PVIPAKNHAYHKVEEKA
-184 QSPTCEEGGNAEYYT
+184 ATCEADGNQEYYT
-199 CDNGCGT
+199 CDNGCGQ
-206 LFDADKKEIAEVPTV
+206 LFDKDKKEITAIPSIPANGHKYVKHDAV
-221 AAKGHAYHAHDRVE
+221 AA
-235 ATCVVD
+235 TCEID
-241 GSEAYFTCDNGCGK
+241 GNEAYFSCENCTK
-255 LFDAD
+255 LFDVD
-260 KNVIEQVVAIPAT
+260 KKEIEKIVVIPAT
-273 GHTYAWNEDSDKHTA
+273 GHAFGWEKDEANHTA
-288 ELKCAKEGC
+288 ELKCIHDGC
-297 NYSKGTIN
+297 TKSKGTIK
-305 TELSD
+305 TSFAEV
-310 FDRMLVDYDSTGEMR
+310 DRLIVDYDSDGNLTY
-325 FDLTKFGTGLYAV
+325 DLNKFGQGLFAV
-338 NVSYDNKTVAVDSKY
+338 NVSFDNKTIVFENAQADTMTV
-353 DGVLSVNIAELFAHS
+353 GIQQLFAHS
-368 VKMGKT
+368 AKMGKVS
-374 FVTISVKMDEGPAIY
+374 VTISVKMNEGPTIY
-389 VNAPITLAKIVASAD
+389 VDAPITLAKLINNVD
-404 DLLALRPTL
+404 DLIAIRPVVIEGR
-413 TDDNA
+413 A
-418 TVTGGTVTEVD
+418 TVTGGVVTEQD
-429 GHKVVTRYYYVL
+429 GHKIVTRYYYLL
-441 TADLDGDED
+441 TTDLNGKTRTE
-450 EMGVKP
+450 ETS
-456 VFGGA
+456 VFG
-461 SLADEGATSGNAK
+461 EGITDTGYTSGDAK
-474 SGFVGIFDGN
+474 SGFVGVFDGN

-505 TIANVTF
+505 TIDNVTF
-512 SDIVL
+512 ENIVL

-541 ETAVKLLDTSGIV
+541 ETAVKLSDTSGIV

-569 DLTDGKAAGNIFARQ
+569 DLTDGKAAGHIFARQ

-595 DFSNIVVKTNYD
+595 DFSDIVVKTNYD

-631 FTVAKPEID
+631 FTVAKPAAD

-649 QLTYNITENPLYTVS
+649 QLTYNVTENALYTVS
-664 GNKQTEIG
+664 GNQQTEIG

-746 LHDKVKELLADV
+746 LHDKVKALLTDV
-758 KTTMD
+758 KTALY

-801 DAEISVFFGGNT
+801 NAEISVFLGGNT
-813 TNGKWEQTN
+813 TNGKWGQTN

-851 GADINS
+851 GDDINS

-885 NAFETGDLTIAD
+885 NAFETGALTIAD

-929 AENEILV
+929 AENEIFV

-946 ADMIDALTNDSSA
+946 ADMIDALTNDSTA
-959 EDVVAASNAYD
+959 EEVVATSNAYD
-970 NLTEAQK
+970 NLTAAQK
-977 AYITEAQLA
+977 AYISEAQLA
-986 ALNAQV
+986 ALQAQV
-992 KRVEEAVVQAKA
+992 MRVEEAVVQAKA
-1004 DAFKAKVE
+1004 DTFKAKVD

-1038 TVQAKLTD
+1038 TVQAKLTET
-1046 IKATLD
+1046 KAKLD
-1052 GYVEKASKYVQ
+1052 GYVQEAAKYVE
-1063 LEVAFGSD
+1063 LEATFGSD
-1071 RIVSKFSGYDT
+1071 RIISTFSGYDE
-1082 YYLVIYNPKDTAVSF
+1082 YYLVIYNPKDTAVNF
-1097 YYAGE
+1097 YYSGT

-1117 SYTQIAYDSRFAAA
+1117 SYTQIIYDKRFVSA
-1131 GNAYM
+1131 GNAYV
-1136 YSDGGATINFND
+1136 YGDGATINFND

-1245 VSWATLDRTVI
+1245 VSWAKLDRTVI

-1268 LLALDNDFTTVYVNA
+1268 LLALDNGFTTVYVNA